1 MTNNDEI
8 VIFSSTVEQH
18 LERLEVMLGRLQQ
31 ENFKIELTDSIF
43 QWEMHYLGH
52 VISDEGVSTNPSKV
66 DVVAKWHP
74 LQQTDPTIQEVMV
87 FWSGKQHPNQEE
99 QKWISWAALELL
111 G

>member
-1 MTNNDEI
+1 
-8 VIFSSTVEQH
+8 
-18 LERLEVMLGRLQQ
+18 
-31 ENFKIELTDSIF
+31 
-43 QWEMHYLGH
+43 MHYLGH

-99 QKWISWAALELL
+99 QK
-111 G
+111 

>member
-43 QWEMHYLGH
+43 Q
-52 VISDEGVSTNPSKV
+52 
-66 DVVAKWHP
+66 
-74 LQQTDPTIQEVMV
+74 
-87 FWSGKQHPNQEE
+87 
-99 QKWISWAALELL
+99 
-111 G
+111 